1 MGNLKFAMSQQ
12 KVKRPILIAL
22 AAIGLCLSLISVGLG
37 EKPPQEH
44 WSYFKSPL
52 SVLFEP
58 LPIVNQ
64 TTGTS
69 DPL

>member
-1 MGNLKFAMSQQ
+1 MNHLRVVISQQ

-22 AAIGLCLSLISVGLG
+22 AGIGFCLSVISVGLG

-44 WSYFKSPL
+44 WSYFKNPL

-58 LPIVNQ
+58 LPIVSQ
-64 TTGTS
+64 ATGKS
-69 DPL
+69 ESL